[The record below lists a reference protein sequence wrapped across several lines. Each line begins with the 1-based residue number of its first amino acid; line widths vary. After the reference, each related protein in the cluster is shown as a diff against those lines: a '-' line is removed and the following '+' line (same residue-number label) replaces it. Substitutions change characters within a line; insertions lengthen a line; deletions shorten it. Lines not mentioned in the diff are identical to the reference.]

1 MGLLARKINVFMTGE
16 RQLLDENKE
25 RSGDTRAIRQ
35 NRTHRTSEANKQA
48 TPALPKIGGA
58 NAVKAEGDNN
68 PIGQMNS
75 TRVIVPTRRE
85 ELSAQRRKNKL
96 SVFGISNPGSY
107 EPQPRTIVSESW
119 TATASRWIENQ
130 NVGGPFFYDYW
141 AQDYQQQRTNS
152 YIVIPSQK
160 WSPSFAK
167 EASSNRT
174 YINAP
179 THELGATTFW
189 FDWTF
194 YQTNVPDYEPGNSLV
209 VATLPQLPTSPSTWF
224 PNHPRVN
231 LSPLPSIAASDGRY
245 IWYST
250 VYALSRPSYAFYY
263 NSANYTGNLPIQ
275 TTGGYNQFYDTQNGG
290 AYVREIVSR
299 RTQNSYPLSLA
310 PMSDP
315 ASGYNVDSYRNDNYK
330 RYGGWDFIVK
340 QFTDDNY
347 FPNQYSDV
355 RAYGLTWRY
364 DTENPQ
370 SPPNFSEYNLGYT
383 GDGTLAGFHNFA
395 SMYLGLLDAS
405 HPAKEEWTKMLA
417 LKTANE
423 SFASLANRYFD
434 RTYGSGFYSLVPG
447 LVYYKDTG
455 LAIYTGKLRRG
466 SSFPNFPRVY
476 TKTLTPNLS
485 YSSAS
490 YRLPYPSS
498 YPGSYFREYLTSH
511 EDMIAD
517 GWEEQAN
524 APVTQF
530 GTALPYYFTHRLK

>member
-1 MGLLARKINVFMTGE
+1 MGLLARKINVYMTGE

-25 RSGDTRAIRQ
+25 RSGDNRAIRQ
-35 NRTHRTSEANKQA
+35 NRTHRKSEADKQA
-48 TPALPKIGGA
+48 APALPQIGGA

-68 PIGQMNS
+68 PTGQINS
-75 TRVIVPTRRE
+75 SRVIDPTRRE
-85 ELSAQRRKNKL
+85 ELSAQRRKKNKL
-96 SVFGISNPGSY
+96 SVFGISSPGPY
-107 EPQPRTIVSESW
+107 EPQPRTIVSQSW
-119 TATASRWIENQ
+119 TATASRWVEYQYI
-130 NVGGPFFYDYW
+130 GPFFYDYW
-141 AQDYQQQRTNS
+141 AQDHQQQRTNG

-179 THELGATTFW
+179 THELGATTFR

-194 YQTNVPDYEPGNSLV
+194 RQTNVPDGEPGNSLV

-224 PNHPRVN
+224 LNHPRVS
-231 LSPLPSIAASDGRY
+231 LEHLPSIAASDGRY

-263 NSANYTGNLPIQ
+263 NDPSYTGDWPIQ
-275 TTGGYNQFYDTQNGG
+275 TTGVYNQFYDTQNGG
-290 AYVREIVSR
+290 DFVREYVSR
-299 RTQNSYPLSLA
+299 RTTYTGSPIT
-310 PMSDP
+310 DP
-315 ASGYNVDSYRNDNYK
+315 ASGYNFDHYRNDNLK
-330 RYGGWDFIVK
+330 RYGGWDFVIK
-340 QFTDDNY
+340 PLNSTT
-347 FPNQYSDV
+347 PNQYSDV
-355 RAYGLTWRY
+355 QAYGLTWRY
-364 DTENPQ
+364 DTENLQ
-370 SPPNFSEYNLGYT
+370 SPPNFSQYNLGYT
-383 GDGTLAGFHNFA
+383 GDGTLAGLHNFA
-395 SMYLGLLDAS
+395 SMYLGLLDAN
-405 HPAKEEWTKMLA
+405 HPVKEEWIQWISR
-417 LKTANE
+417 KTATQ
-423 SFASLANRYFD
+423 SFASLATEYFD
-434 RTYGSGFYSLVPG
+434 PTYGFGFYSLVPG

-455 LAIYTGKLRRG
+455 LAIYTGKLKRG
-466 SSFPNFPRVY
+466 NFFPNFPRVY

-490 YRLPYPSS
+490 YLMPHPSS
-498 YPGSYFREYLTSH
+498 TPGSYFKEFLTTH